1 MSKSFTYVITD
12 KEGIHARPAGIVV
25 AEAKKY
31 ASQITIE
38 NKGKSADLKRIFGV
52 MSLCVKCGEEVKITA
67 TGADEEAAAEG
78 LEKAFKENL

>member
-1 MSKSFTYVITD
+1 MKSFVYVIQD

-25 AEAKKY
+25 GEAKKF
-31 ASQITIE
+31 ASNVTIE

-52 MSLCVKCGEEVKITA
+52 MSLCVKAGEEVLIKVE
-67 TGADEEAAAEG
+67 GADEEACAAA